1 MKKRLISFLLVITIV
16 FGCVACAGPVVS
28 PEPTDPTVSSTAP
41 TDPGSP
47 TDPTEP
53 SNPTDPS
60 DPADPSDP
68 TDPTDPTEP
77 SNPTDPSDPSDPADP
92 SDPTDPTDPTDPAN
106 PTNPSDPADPSD
118 PTEPM
123 DPIVPDVPAVNPD
136 ADPEEIFTK
145 TVHDFD
151 GYRVENLDDQEDT
164 NFVVYAKGVQVLTST
179 ATSNVLQ
186 SVDENTLT
194 YTFKNPDAA
203 MKALKPGDVFYVP
216 VSEHCPDGAS
226 VKVKSISLSG
236 DTAVIQGDEMAMS
249 DLFVYIDAADISL
262 DQIPV
267 KVEQPSVA
275 TRIPLEMDKTVP
287 LADRTFTLPL
297 SFTAGT
303 GAPGNEDAGA
313 GSSISASMDIK
324 YRLTQNKM
332 TLRYSVFDLY
342 FEYGLQSR
350 VITNSHMS
358 LQCKGFVK
366 ASKDLP
372 LAKITTPIPGVFFMV
387 DLSGAI
393 EGSVQINGVWDYT
406 EINDVG
412 MKYSLDQPDVIQSW
426 TNEVDASNTETDL
439 EIEGTIDI
447 SAGIKFGLGVPE
459 VFGGYVQ
466 PTVGYKL
473 NGKMTFPGDDIVEPD
488 AECIHGCDKCIEGK
502 LTGYLN
508 ASFGIESKPFAE
520 KLGLEFD
527 ASISTPDLEF
537 ATKDFYCAFP
547 KNTDFEF
554 DWGKC
559 PYKRWRT
566 EVTVENQ
573 DGTKVS
579 GATVE
584 ATFADGCT
592 DEGTTDGNG
601 MVVLYLPNGKSV
613 VQCTYEQMEKEED
626 VTVDDAP
633 ETVEFL
639 IKDEIPIYYERSILT
654 DDDVWKSI
662 EPMILS
668 VYPNAIDYEYFDSEV
683 TEAIRIYVNT
693 EPASIDSEIIDKY
706 RILIY
711 CLSEGHWNGT
721 TLGGGGRLSS
731 AWRNLSTSYD
741 SGQEL
746 FIEYILIDGIGRI
759 HTVEEII
766 YVSDTSAYDPSV
778 GFGEQLF
785 ECMNSLQ
792 SRLLSDLESDLRRL
806 SEEIDRLIENVYK

>member
-53 SNPTDPS
+53 SNPT
-60 DPADPSDP
+60 
-68 TDPTDPTEP
+68 
-77 SNPTDPSDPSDPADP
+77 DPSDPADP

-164 NFVVYAKGVQVLTST
+164 NFVVYAQGVQELTAT

-186 SVDENTLT
+186 SVNENTRT

-203 MKALKPGDVFYVP
+203 MKALQPGDVFFIQ
-216 VSEHCPDGAS
+216 VSEHCPEGAS
-226 VKVKSISLSG
+226 VKVKSIKFSG
-236 DTAVIQGDEMAMS
+236 DTATIQSEEVAMS

-262 DQIPV
+262 DQVPV
-267 KVEQPSVA
+267 KAEQPFVA

-303 GAPGNEDAGA
+303 GSQGG

-350 VITNSHMS
+350 VITNSYMS

-372 LAKITTPIPGVFFMV
+372 LAKITTPIPGVFFMI
-387 DLSGAI
+387 DLNGAV
-393 EGSVQINGVWDYT
+393 EGSAQINGVWDST
-406 EINDVG
+406 TVSDVG
-412 MKYSLDQPDVIQSW
+412 MKYSLGMPAIQHWSDQ
-426 TNEVDASNTETDL
+426 VDYSNTETDL

-508 ASFGIESKPFAE
+508 ASFGIESKPFAK

-527 ASISTPDLEF
+527 ASISTPYLEF
-537 ATKDFYCAFP
+537 ATKEFYCAFP
-547 KNTDFEF
+547 KDKDFEF
-554 DWGKC
+554 GWGTC

-566 EVTVENQ
+566 EVKVMFNDKPAKNAELHYTSADGISGVKVTDNQGVATIYLLDGSYTFECSYEGAEESKTVTVSKKPSQAQIDLHRQRQLYISIDVGDYFIKGFSEDHSEIYSNIISVLANKYPDAIYINADEKVNLQ
-573 DGTKVS
+573 TEDARIDISCDYNFCYEFTVAKDTYKMDTGWYEMEGNEPDYPDGCGVYIEQNASYFTDDGKKQYMRDLDFVLFWEGKWQGVKEYREYCES
-579 GATVE
+579 GAIQEEFVTTETNIFREFTEVID
-584 ATFADGCT
+584 TWLDGY
-592 DEGTTDGNG
+592 DW
-601 MVVLYLPNGKSV
+601 
-613 VQCTYEQMEKEED
+613 KESE
-626 VTVDDAP
+626 
-633 ETVEFL
+633 
-639 IKDEIPIYYERSILT
+639 SI
-654 DDDVWKSI
+654 
-662 EPMILS
+662 
-668 VYPNAIDYEYFDSEV
+668 A
-683 TEAIRIYVNT
+683 
-693 EPASIDSEIIDKY
+693 
-706 RILIY
+706 
-711 CLSEGHWNGT
+711 H
-721 TLGGGGRLSS
+721 
-731 AWRNLSTSYD
+731 
-741 SGQEL
+741 L
-746 FIEYILIDGIGRI
+746 F
-759 HTVEEII
+759 
-766 YVSDTSAYDPSV
+766 P
-778 GFGEQLF
+778 
-785 ECMNSLQ
+785 
-792 SRLLSDLESDLRRL
+792 
-806 SEEIDRLIENVYK
+806 

>member
-1 MKKRLISFLLVITIV
+1 MKKRLISFLLVMTIV

-28 PEPTDPTVSSTAP
+28 PEPTDPTTSTTAP

-47 TDPTEP
+47 T
-53 SNPTDPS
+53 
-60 DPADPSDP
+60 DP

-77 SNPTDPSDPSDPADP
+77 SNPTDPSDPSDPAE
-92 SDPTDPTDPTDPAN
+92 PT
-106 PTNPSDPADPSD
+106 
-118 PTEPM
+118 
-123 DPIVPDVPAVNPD
+123 DPIVPDVPALNPD

-151 GYRVENLDDQEDT
+151 GYRVENLDNQEDT
-164 NFVVYAKGVQVLTST
+164 NFVVYAKGVQELTAT

-186 SVDENTLT
+186 SVDETSLT
-194 YTFKNPDAA
+194 YTFKNPDDS
-203 MKALKPGDVFYVP
+203 MKALQPGDVFFIQ
-216 VSEHCPDGAS
+216 VSEYCPEGAS

-236 DTAVIQGDEMAMS
+236 DTAVIQGEEMAMS

-267 KVEQPSVA
+267 KAEEPSVA
-275 TRIPLEMDKTVP
+275 MRIPLEMDKTVP

-303 GAPGNEDAGA
+303 GSQGG
-313 GSSISASMDIK
+313 GSSISASMEMTF
-324 YRLTQNKM
+324 RLTQNRL
-332 TLRYSVFDLY
+332 TLRYSVADLY

-372 LAKITTPIPGVFFMV
+372 LAKITTPIPGVFFMI
-387 DLSGAI
+387 DLNGAV
-393 EGSVQINGVWDYT
+393 EGSAQINGVWDST
-406 EINDVG
+406 TVSDVG
-412 MKYSLDQPDVIQSW
+412 MKYSLGMPAIQHWS
-426 TNEVDASNTETDL
+426 NQVDYSNTETDL
-439 EIEGTIDI
+439 EIEGTIGI

-547 KNTDFEF
+547 QDTDFEF

-584 ATFADGCT
+584 ATFADGRT
-592 DEGTTDGNG
+592 DEGTTDSNG
-601 MVVLYLPNGKSV
+601 KVVLYLPNGKSV
-613 VQCTYEQMEKEED
+613 VQCTYEQREEEEE
-626 VTVDDAP
+626 VTIDEAP
-633 ETVEFL
+633 ETVELLLEDGVRVFYDMINL
-639 IKDEIPIYYERSILT
+639 YEYQDMAET
-654 DDDVWKSI
+654 
-662 EPMILS
+662 MILS
-668 VYPNAIDYEYFDSEV
+668 AYPNAEELDNIDYNRDAIIITIIGRASTHNAIGDFDPCDDHWGGFSIRVSYRNNEEHKLIDDGYWSCSIGTGSHQTAENYIKENGYWENCWKYYCDYCV
-683 TEAIRIYVNT
+683 HNYSKPVEGGRPADIRDRIVFAIRDVEFYDW
-693 EPASIDSEIIDKY
+693 EEHY
-706 RILIY
+706 RAN
-711 CLSEGHWNGT
+711 C
-721 TLGGGGRLSS
+721 
-731 AWRNLSTSYD
+731 
-741 SGQEL
+741 
-746 FIEYILIDGIGRI
+746 
-759 HTVEEII
+759 
-766 YVSDTSAYDPSV
+766 
-778 GFGEQLF
+778 
-785 ECMNSLQ
+785 EC
-792 SRLLSDLESDLRRL
+792 LSDLEPRAVAAFESELRRII
-806 SEEIDRLIENVYK
+806 SVEVDRVIGEQFK

>member
-1 MKKRLISFLLVITIV
+1 MKKRLVSFLLVITIV
-16 FGCVACAGPVVS
+16 FGCVACARPVDS
-28 PEPTDPTVSSTAP
+28 PESTDPTTSTTAP
-41 TDPGSP
+41 TDSGSP
-47 TDPTEP
+47 T
-53 SNPTDPS
+53 
-60 DPADPSDP
+60 DP
-68 TDPTDPTEP
+68 TDPTDPMEP
-77 SNPTDPSDPSDPADP
+77 SNPTDPSDPSDPAE
-92 SDPTDPTDPTDPAN
+92 PT
-106 PTNPSDPADPSD
+106 
-118 PTEPM
+118 
-123 DPIVPDVPAVNPD
+123 DPIVPDVPALNPD

-151 GYRVENLDDQEDT
+151 GYRVENLDNQEDT
-164 NFVVYAKGVQVLTST
+164 NFVVYAKGVQELTAT

-194 YTFKNPDAA
+194 YTFKNPDDS
-203 MKALKPGDVFYVP
+203 MKALQPGDVFFIQ

-236 DTAVIQGDEMAMS
+236 DTATIQGDEMAMS

-267 KVEQPSVA
+267 KAEEPSVA

-303 GAPGNEDAGA
+303 GSQGG
-313 GSSISASMDIK
+313 GSSISANMDIK
-324 YRLTQNKM
+324 YRLTQNRL
-332 TLRYSVFDLY
+332 TLRYSVADLY

-372 LAKITTPIPGVFFMV
+372 LAKITTPIPGVFFMI
-387 DLSGAI
+387 DLNGAV
-393 EGSVQINGVWDYT
+393 EGSAQINGVWDST
-406 EINDVG
+406 TVSDVG
-412 MKYSLDQPDVIQSW
+412 MKYSLGMPAIQHWS
-426 TNEVDASNTETDL
+426 NQVDYSNTETDL

-527 ASISTPDLEF
+527 AIISTPDLEF

-566 EVTVENQ
+566 EVTVEKQ

-584 ATFADGCT
+584 ATFADGRT
-592 DEGTTDGNG
+592 DEGSTDGNG
-601 MVVLYLPNGKSV
+601 TVVLYLPNGKSV

-633 ETVEFL
+633 EMVEFL
-639 IKDEIPIYYERSILT
+639 LADEIPIYYERSIYM

-668 VYPNAIDYEYFDSEV
+668 AYPNAIDYEYFDFETSEAFKIEV
-683 TEAIRIYVNT
+683 NMYGSHLDSGGNVIIHYWRIRLLILSKDHWEEIGYT
-693 EPASIDSEIIDKY
+693 SRYLQTAS
-706 RILIY
+706 RQ
-711 CLSEGHWNGT
+711 
-721 TLGGGGRLSS
+721 
-731 AWRNLSTSYD
+731 LSTSYD

-746 FIEYILIDGIGRI
+746 LIEYQVRDFGRYGNFR
-759 HTVEEII
+759 TVDEKI
-766 YVSDTSAYDPSV
+766 YVSDTRAYDDYYVFTELRNDCMKSFEPR
-778 GFGEQLF
+778 LF
-785 ECMNSLQ
+785 
-792 SRLLSDLESDLRRL
+792 SDFESELRRL
-806 SEEIDRLIENVYK
+806 SEEIERITENVYKLQNYRA